1 MGRRSREYGSDR
13 GGKDRV
19 GGDDA
24 DSRSLF
30 LASVPSLLRFRL
42 ENLWASG

>member
-13 GGKDRV
+13 GEKIEL

-30 LASVPSLLRFRL
+30 LSSVPSLLRFRL
-42 ENLWASG
+42 ENLWATG